1 MHSFIYY
8 STDLHFTCLPRL
20 QRNFIPN
27 NKDFPASFIKLL
39 TQQNTPTETSRKTHS
54 SSPPAVILTALHK
67 GFILPVDGILVH
79 WLKTNL
85 PHLLCESGRTPAT
98 LKTLEF
104 KTVPLQRSVWHTDDY
119 ISGLPLSLDLF
130 FDFLFS
136 PLCCVAADRKCHR
149 YTIQM
154 VNIVTKA
161 SSGNSPWGCML
172 SAAWA
177 FSLVLSGLNI
187 IWLFCSLTPFW
198 NITFMIFFSIT
209 Y

>member
-79 WLKTNL
+79 
-85 PHLLCESGRTPAT
+85 
-98 LKTLEF
+98 
-104 KTVPLQRSVWHTDDY
+104 
-119 ISGLPLSLDLF
+119 
-130 FDFLFS
+130 
-136 PLCCVAADRKCHR
+136 
-149 YTIQM
+149 
-154 VNIVTKA
+154 
-161 SSGNSPWGCML
+161 
-172 SAAWA
+172 
-177 FSLVLSGLNI
+177 
-187 IWLFCSLTPFW
+187 
-198 NITFMIFFSIT
+198 
-209 Y
+209 